1 MQRRRAARKSW
12 LGWACA
18 AALFGVPRPA
28 RAAARYS
35 KYERQTIE
43 AVLHHDGAR
52 IDPEPQGKRIGR
64 VDIVT
69 LPVFDKRDP
78 VPKFFNIFH
87 VTSRKRVIRRELLF
101 RAGQP
106 YHQDLVDES
115 ARNLRA
121 LPQLSLVLLV
131 PLKDPRPNTVD
142 VLVITKDVWSLR
154 LNSNFGVAGNQLT
167 FLVLQPS
174 EINWFG
180 THTSVSALF
189 VLKPDT
195 YSFGGEFT
203 DPRVG
208 GSRIATDLNGN
219 LILNRATGRAEGSFG
234 DFYYGQPLYS
244 LETQW
249 AWDAQVAWRTEITR
263 LYQGLTER
271 TYDAPATPQ
280 NDAIPYQYS
289 TDVWYGA
296 YELTRSFGRSFKND
310 LTFGVEVYR
319 QAYRP
324 PNLSGFDPRAA
335 RQFVQTQV
343 PVSDTRL
350 SPYVQLDAHSAAFLR
365 VLDFNTLGLQ
375 EDYKLGPE
383 AILRLYPA
391 VHGLGSTRTLLGTFA
406 AVSYTAPFGN
416 GLARVLA
423 QSTIQLST
431 PEKSDVLFGLGA
443 RVVTPELGFGRL
455 VYDGVLEDHY
465 KNYFNQRY
473 ELGGN
478 TRLRGYADNAFL
490 GEDLLASTLEFRSR
504 PVDILTAELGG
515 ALFYDAGDAF
525 DGFRNLALKTDA
537 GFGVRILF
545 PQVDRIVF
553 RADWG
558 FPLTPGYRTLPGSIY
573 FTFGQAFPMPE
584 VAPPTVTA
592 GILAT
597 PQ

>member
-1 MQRRRAARKSW
+1 MRKLWLAGALAVGWFFAERRAYAQ
-12 LGWACA
+12 
-18 AALFGVPRPA
+18 
-28 RAAARYS
+28 ARYS
-35 KYERQTIE
+35 AYERQTIE
-43 AVLHHDGAR
+43 AMLHHDGAR
-52 IDPEPQGKRIGR
+52 IDPKPEGKRIR
-64 VDIVT
+64 RIDIVT
-69 LPVFDKRDP
+69 LPVFEKRDP
-78 VPKFFNIFH
+78 VPKFFNVFH

-106 YHQDLVDES
+106 YQQALVDES

-131 PLKDPRPNTVD
+131 PLEDPRPNSVD
-142 VLVITKDVWSLR
+142 VVVITKDVWSLR
-154 LNSNFGVAGNQLT
+154 LNSNFGVAGGQLT

-189 VLKPDT
+189 ILKPDT
-195 YSFGGEFT
+195 YSLGGEFT
-203 DPRVG
+203 DPRVA
-208 GSRIATDLNGN
+208 GSRIEADLNGN
-219 LILNRATGRAEGSFG
+219 VIVNRATGRAEGSFG

-244 LETQW
+244 LETKW

-263 LYQGLTER
+263 LYEGLTER
-271 TYDAPATPQ
+271 TYDAPATPE
-280 NDAIPYQYS
+280 NDAIPYEYS

-296 YELTRSFGRSFKND
+296 YEVTRSFGHGFKND
-310 LTFGVEVYR
+310 LTFGLEVYR
-319 QAYRP
+319 QAYRARD
-324 PNLSGFDPRAA
+324 LSGFDPRAA
-335 RQFVQTQV
+335 HEFVSTQV

-383 AILRLYPA
+383 AILRLFPA
-391 VHGLGSTRTLLGTFA
+391 AHALGSTRNLLGSFA

-455 VYDGVLEDHY
+455 VYDGSLEDHY

-478 TRLRGYADNAFL
+478 TRLRGYPDNAFL
-490 GEDLLASTLEFRSR
+490 GEDLVASTLEFRSR

-525 DGFRNLALKTDA
+525 DGFRNMALKTDA

-545 PQVDRIVF
+545 PQLDRIVF

-558 FPLTPGYRTLPGSIY
+558 FPLTPGYNTFPGAIY

-597 PQ
+597 PE